1 MTMPSSSVWNRH
13 CWAWVVF
20 SGWASIS
27 CKDDLN
33 EIVFS
38 LKLKLRLHLFS
49 TFAEIVFWPVFGDKK
64 LILYLKSD
72 PNFHTRSIT
81 GCVLGDAGSESAST
95 IKTRMKFI
103 TFRLAGW
110 LVRLSSWVPISAG
123 GGLSDFG
130 VSSENYSIIHKTHVI
145 T

>member
-1 MTMPSSSVWNRH
+1 MKS
-13 CWAWVVF
+13 
-20 SGWASIS
+20 
-27 CKDDLN
+27 
-33 EIVFS
+33 VFS
-38 LKLKLRLHLFS
+38 LNCDYIYLALLLKTYFDQLLEIKSLFCM
-49 TFAEIVFWPVFGDKK
+49 KC
-64 LILYLKSD
+64 D

-130 VSSENYSIIHKTHVI
+130 VAVEVSSENC
-145 T
+145 